1 MLIKLCKKIKKIN
14 KIGILFFLFLVKML
28 FINENRNVYI
38 VGCFVERVIN
48 CYLLS

>member
-1 MLIKLCKKIKKIN
+1 MGKKIKKME

-28 FINENRNVYI
+28 FINENRNLYI